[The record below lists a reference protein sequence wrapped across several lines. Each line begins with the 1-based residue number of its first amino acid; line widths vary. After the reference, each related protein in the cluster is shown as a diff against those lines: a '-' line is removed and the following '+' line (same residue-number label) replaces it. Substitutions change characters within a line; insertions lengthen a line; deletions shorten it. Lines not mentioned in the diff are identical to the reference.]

1 MGMNKKTA
9 VITGAARG
17 LGYAGAE
24 RFLKSGQW
32 KVALFDV
39 NEELLT
45 QAARKLGDAYGQEN
59 VRWYKVDV
67 TNQASVEA
75 AIKQVITDLGGVDT
89 LVNNAGITR
98 DAMLHKMAEND
109 WDVVINVNLKGAFLC
124 TKAVAPHMKE
134 RKTGTIVNTSSV
146 VGVYGNMGQSNYA
159 ASKFGIIGLTK
170 TWAKE
175 MGRDG
180 IRVNAVAPGYTMTEM
195 LGTVPE
201 KILTAISEKTPLK
214 RLGRP
219 EDIANAYYFLAN
231 EESAFVTGQVIS
243 VDGGLV
249 I

>member
-1 MGMNKKTA
+1 MNMKNV
-9 VITGAARG
+9 VITGGARG
-17 LGYAGAE
+17 LGRAGAE
-24 RFLKSGQW
+24 RFLKSGEW
-32 KVALFDV
+32 RVALFDV
-39 NEELLT
+39 NEELLANT
-45 QAARKLGDAYGQEN
+45 ARELGEKYGAEN
-59 VRWYKVDV
+59 VRWFKVDV
-67 TNQASVEA
+67 TSQASVDA
-75 AIKQVITDLGGVDT
+75 AIRQVIETMGGVDA

-98 DAMLHKMAEND
+98 DAMLHKMQETD
-109 WDVVINVNLKGAFLC
+109 WDMVINVNLKGAFLC

-180 IRVNAVAPGYTMTEM
+180 VRVNAVAPGYTMTEM

>member
-1 MGMNKKTA
+1 MNKKTA

-45 QAARKLGDAYGQEN
+45 QAAKKLGDAYGHEN

-75 AIKQVITDLGGVDT
+75 SVKQVIADLGGVDT

-134 RKTGTIVNTSSV
+134 RKTGTIINTSSV

>member
-1 MGMNKKTA
+1 MKMNKKTA

-45 QAARKLGDAYGQEN
+45 QAAKKLGDAYGHEN

-75 AIKQVITDLGGVDT
+75 SVKQVIADLGGVDT

-134 RKTGTIVNTSSV
+134 RKTGTIINTSSV

>member
-1 MGMNKKTA
+1 MTKRNA

-17 LGYAGAE
+17 LGRAGAE
-24 RFLKSGQW
+24 RFLKSGEW
-32 KVALFDV
+32 KVTLFDV
-39 NEELLT
+39 NEEMLVT
-45 QAARKLGDAYGQEN
+45 AARELGEKYGAEN
-59 VRWYKVDV
+59 VNYCKVDV
-67 TNQASVEA
+67 TSKESVDNAVNQTIE
-75 AIKQVITDLGGVDT
+75 KMGGVDT
-89 LVNNAGITR
+89 LINNAGITR
-98 DAMLHKMAEND
+98 DAMLHKMEEKD
-109 WDVVINVNLKGAFLC
+109 WDLVLDVNLKGAFLC
-124 TKAVAPHMKE
+124 TKAVAAHMKA
-134 RKTGTIVNTSSV
+134 RKSGTIVNTSSV

-201 KILTAISEKTPLK
+201 KILTAISDKTPLK
-214 RLGRP
+214 RLGQP
-219 EDIANAYYFLAN
+219 EDIANAYYFLSNN
-231 EESAFVTGQVIS
+231 ESSFVTGQVLS

>member
-1 MGMNKKTA
+1 MNKKNA

-17 LGYAGAE
+17 LGFAGAE
-24 RFLKSGQW
+24 RFLKSGEW

-39 NEELLT
+39 NEEMLIT
-45 QAARKLGDAYGQEN
+45 AAKTLSDKYGPEN

-67 TNQASVEA
+67 TNQESVNA
-75 AIKQVITDLGGVDT
+75 AIQQVITEMGSVDT

-98 DAMLHKMAEND
+98 DAMLHKMQEND
-109 WDVVINVNLKGAFLC
+109 WDLVINVNLKGAFLC

-134 RKTGTIVNTSSV
+134 RKSGTIINTSSV

-180 IRVNAVAPGYTMTEM
+180 IRVNAVAPGYPMTEM

-214 RLGRP
+214 RLGKP
-219 EDIANAYYFLAN
+219 EDIANAYYFLSN
-231 EESAFVTGQVIS
+231 EEASFVTGQVIS

>member
-1 MGMNKKTA
+1 MNKKTA

-17 LGYAGAE
+17 LGYSGAE
-24 RFLKSGQW
+24 RFLKSANW

-45 QAARKLGDAYGQEN
+45 KAAQQLGDQYGHDN

-75 AIKQVITDLGGVDT
+75 AIKQVITDFGAVDT

-214 RLGRP
+214 RLGKP

>member
-1 MGMNKKTA
+1 MNKKTA

-24 RFLKSGQW
+24 RFLKSGNW

-45 QAARKLGDAYGQEN
+45 KAARQLGDAYGHDN

-75 AIKQVITDLGGVDT
+75 AIKQVIADLGGVDT

-109 WDVVINVNLKGAFLC
+109 WDMVINVNLKGAFLC

-214 RLGRP
+214 RLGKP

>member
-1 MGMNKKTA
+1 MKNV
-9 VITGAARG
+9 VITGGARG
-17 LGYAGAE
+17 LGRAGAE
-24 RFLKSGQW
+24 RFLKSGEW
-32 KVALFDV
+32 RVALFDV
-39 NEELLT
+39 NEELLANT
-45 QAARKLGDAYGQEN
+45 ARELGEKYGAEN
-59 VRWYKVDV
+59 VRWFKVDV
-67 TNQASVEA
+67 TSQASVDA
-75 AIKQVITDLGGVDT
+75 AIRQVIETMGGVDA

-98 DAMLHKMAEND
+98 DAMLHKMQETD
-109 WDVVINVNLKGAFLC
+109 WDMVINVNLKGAFLC

-180 IRVNAVAPGYTMTEM
+180 VRVNAVAPGYTMTEM

>member
-1 MGMNKKTA
+1 MNKKTA

-45 QAARKLGDAYGQEN
+45 QAAKKLGDAYGQEN

-67 TNQASVEA
+67 TNQASVDA
-75 AIKQVITDLGGVDT
+75 AIKQVIAEMGGVDT

-98 DAMLHKMAEND
+98 DAMLHKMQEND
-109 WDVVINVNLKGAFLC
+109 WDLVINVNLKGAFLC

-134 RKTGTIVNTSSV
+134 RKTGTIINTSSV

-214 RLGRP
+214 RLGKP
-219 EDIANAYYFLAN
+219 EDIANAYYFLAS

>member
-1 MGMNKKTA
+1 MNKKTA

-39 NEELLT
+39 NEELLVK
-45 QAARKLGDAYGQEN
+45 AAQRLGDAYGHEN

-67 TNQASVEA
+67 TNQASVDEA
-75 AIKQVITDLGGVDT
+75 MKRVIADFGGIDT
-89 LVNNAGITR
+89 LINNAGITR
-98 DAMLHKMAEND
+98 DAMLHKMAETD
-109 WDVVINVNLKGAFLC
+109 WDMVINVNLKGAFLC

-134 RKTGTIVNTSSV
+134 RKSGSIVNTSSV
-146 VGVYGNMGQSNYA
+146 VGVYGNIGQSNYA

-201 KILTAISEKTPLK
+201 KILTAVAEKTPLK

-231 EESAFVTGQVIS
+231 DESAFVTGQVIS

>member
-1 MGMNKKTA
+1 MNKKNA

-24 RFLKSGQW
+24 RFLKSGEW

-39 NEELLT
+39 NEELLVT
-45 QAARKLGDAYGQEN
+45 AAKKLGDAYGQEN

-67 TNQASVEA
+67 TSQESVNA
-75 AIKQVITDLGGVDT
+75 AIQQVITDMGGVDT
-89 LVNNAGITR
+89 LINNAGITR
-98 DAMLHKMAEND
+98 DAMLHKMQEND
-109 WDVVINVNLKGAFLC
+109 WDLVINVNLKGAFLC

-134 RKTGTIVNTSSV
+134 RKSGTIVNTSSV

-195 LGTVPE
+195 LGTVTE

-214 RLGRP
+214 RLGKP
-219 EDIANAYYFLAN
+219 EDIANAYYFLSN
-231 EESAFVTGQVIS
+231 EEASFVTGQVIS

>member
-1 MGMNKKTA
+1 MNKKTA

-45 QAARKLGDAYGQEN
+45 QAAKKLGDAYGHEN

-75 AIKQVITDLGGVDT
+75 SVKQVIADLGGVDT

>member
-1 MGMNKKTA
+1 MQDKKVA

-17 LGYAGAE
+17 LGRAGAE
-24 RFLKSGQW
+24 RFLSSGNW
-32 KVALFDV
+32 RTALFDV
-39 NEELLT
+39 NTELLEK
-45 QAARKLGDAYGQEN
+45 AAKELGEKYGADNVMWLKVDITSGESVDAAMKTVIEKLGRIDAL
-59 VRWYKVDV
+59 
-67 TNQASVEA
+67 
-75 AIKQVITDLGGVDT
+75 I
-89 LVNNAGITR
+89 NNAGVTR
-98 DAMLHKMAEND
+98 DAMLHKMQEKD
-109 WDVVINVNLKGAFLC
+109 WDMVLNVNLKGAFLC

-134 RKTGTIVNTSSV
+134 RKSGAIINTSSV
-146 VGVYGNMGQSNYA
+146 VGLYGNIGQSNYA

-195 LGTVPE
+195 LGSVPE
-201 KILTAISEKTPLK
+201 KILTSVAEKTPLK

-219 EDIANAYYFLAN
+219 EDIANAYFFLAN
-231 EESAFVTGQVIS
+231 DDSAFVTGNILS

>member
-1 MGMNKKTA
+1 MNKKNA

-17 LGYAGAE
+17 LGFAGAE
-24 RFLKSGQW
+24 RFLKSGEW

-39 NEELLT
+39 NEEMLI
-45 QAARKLGDAYGQEN
+45 AAAKTLGDKYGHEN

-67 TNQASVEA
+67 TNQESVNA
-75 AIKQVITDLGGVDT
+75 AIQQVITDMGSVDT
-89 LVNNAGITR
+89 LINNAGITR
-98 DAMLHKMAEND
+98 DAMLHKMQEND

-134 RKTGTIVNTSSV
+134 RKSGTIVNTSSV

-214 RLGRP
+214 RLGKP
-219 EDIANAYYFLAN
+219 EDIANAYYFLSNDEA
-231 EESAFVTGQVIS
+231 SFVTGQVIS

>member
-1 MGMNKKTA
+1 MNMKNA
-9 VITGAARG
+9 VITGGARG
-17 LGYAGAE
+17 LGRAGAE
-24 RFLKSGQW
+24 RFLKSGEW
-32 KVALFDV
+32 RVALFDV
-39 NEELLT
+39 NEEMLANT
-45 QAARKLGDAYGQEN
+45 ARELGEKYGADN
-59 VRWYKVDV
+59 VRWFKVDV
-67 TNQASVEA
+67 TSQASVDA
-75 AIKQVITDLGGVDT
+75 AMKQVIETMGGVDA

-98 DAMLHKMAEND
+98 DAMLHKMQETD
-109 WDVVINVNLKGAFLC
+109 WDLVINVNLKGAFLC

-134 RKTGTIVNTSSV
+134 RKSGTIVNTSSV

-195 LGTVPE
+195 LETVPE

-214 RLGRP
+214 RLGKP